1 MLQIGGCGRFE
12 SMLTKHNRFA
22 NHFPIDS
29 AKNRGPPPMEWG
41 YGRFCPISMIL
52 AKNGIFG
59 KIPKIGL
66 SLNMLACR
74 IKEHPF
80 LHGA

>member
-29 AKNRGPPPMEWG
+29 AKNRAPTPWNGD
-41 YGRFCPISMIL
+41 L
-52 AKNGIFG
+52 ADFDDFDDFSQKWHF
-59 KIPKIGL
+59 
-66 SLNMLACR
+66 
-74 IKEHPF
+74 
-80 LHGA
+80 